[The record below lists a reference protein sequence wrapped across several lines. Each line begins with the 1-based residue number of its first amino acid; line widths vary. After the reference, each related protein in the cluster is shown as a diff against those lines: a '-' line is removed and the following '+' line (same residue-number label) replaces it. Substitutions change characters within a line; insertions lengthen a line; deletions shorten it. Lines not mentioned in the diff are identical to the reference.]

1 MEQELTEFFA
11 IDFQVLVQNFFTII
25 ACFVASCALL
35 AKFFEYIGKPL
46 KWFKK
51 QNQDHELTIQNSKA
65 IKELAERH
73 ERDNKLSN
81 KHDEEIKTEL
91 RKLTK
96 MFIDKEIDDMRWE
109 IINFSAQVAENRPCN
124 KDGFQH
130 CFKTYEKYEKIIK
143 DNGLTNGEVE
153 ISMKVVN
160 EAYEEKLKN
169 GF

>member
-1 MEQELTEFFA
+1 MEQELTGIFA
-11 IDFQVLVQNFFTII
+11 IDFKVLIQDIFTII
-25 ACFVASCALL
+25 ACCVAGYAMLT
-35 AKFFEYIGKPL
+35 KFFEYIGKPFKWL
-46 KWFKK
+46 KKK
-51 QNQDHELTIQNSKA
+51 NQDHELIIQNSAA
-65 IKELAERH
+65 IKKLAQRH
-73 ERDNKLSN
+73 EEDNELSN
-81 KHDEEIKTEL
+81 KHDEEIKSEL

-109 IINFSAQVAENRPCN
+109 IINFSAKVAEGRPCN

-143 DNGLTNGEVE
+143 ENGLTNGEVE